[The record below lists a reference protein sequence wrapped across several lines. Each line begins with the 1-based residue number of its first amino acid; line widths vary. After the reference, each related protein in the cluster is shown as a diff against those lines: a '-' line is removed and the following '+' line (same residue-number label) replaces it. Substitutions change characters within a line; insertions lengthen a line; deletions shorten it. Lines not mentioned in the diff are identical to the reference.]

1 MIYYIWKTDPMWVTD
16 VEVEINRW
24 QGSDTNLAIFVTGT
38 FFLFCHQFFGLKK
51 KPEFKKDFTTDEN
64 MILQYDDYNQLAEA
78 GQQIIA
84 LVQAGC
90 KSRRN
95 TANAGEW
102 PHLTPI
108 LTRLWPQDSNWPPS
122 DPL

>member
-1 MIYYIWKTDPMWVTD
+1 MSIWVTD
-16 VEVEINRW
+16 FGDKLEMSETDLTV
-24 QGSDTNLAIFVTGT
+24 FVTSILFIYHIVHQQTKNIVTKT
-38 FFLFCHQFFGLKK
+38 FILWPIFWAQKES
-51 KPEFKKDFTTDEN
+51 EFKKDFTTDEN

-95 TANAGEW
+95 TANAGKW

-108 LTRLWPQDSNWPPS
+108 LIRL
-122 DPL
+122 

>member
-1 MIYYIWKTDPMWVTD
+1 MSPKYYV
-16 VEVEINRW
+16 
-24 QGSDTNLAIFVTGT
+24 
-38 FFLFCHQFFGLKK
+38 CHHFSRLKK
-51 KPEFKKDFTTDEN
+51 KSEFKKDFTTDEN

-95 TANAGEW
+95 TANAGK
-102 PHLTPI
+102 
-108 LTRLWPQDSNWPPS
+108 
-122 DPL
+122 

>member
-1 MIYYIWKTDPMWVTD
+1 
-16 VEVEINRW
+16 
-24 QGSDTNLAIFVTGT
+24 
-38 FFLFCHQFFGLKK
+38 
-51 KPEFKKDFTTDEN
+51 

-95 TANAGEW
+95 TANAGK
-102 PHLTPI
+102 LLNSTPI
-108 LTRLWPQDSNWPPS
+108 RPF
-122 DPL
+122 

>member
-1 MIYYIWKTDPMWVTD
+1 MPNFIEKEMKS
-16 VEVEINRW
+16 EW
-24 QGSDTNLAIFVTGT
+24 QR
-38 FFLFCHQFFGLKK
+38 
-51 KPEFKKDFTTDEN
+51 DFTTDEN

-95 TANAGEW
+95 TANANGEW
-102 PHLTPI
+102 PYSTSIRPYQI
-108 LTRLWPQDSNWPPS
+108 
-122 DPL
+122 

>member
-1 MIYYIWKTDPMWVTD
+1 MGDKISMLVTD
-16 VEVEINRW
+16 VGDKLEMSKTDLTVFATSIPKMSPK
-24 QGSDTNLAIFVTGT
+24 Q
-38 FFLFCHQFFGLKK
+38 LFCHQFFGLKK
-51 KPEFKKDFTTDEN
+51 KSEFKKDFTTDEN

-95 TANAGEW
+95 TANAGK
-102 PHLTPI
+102 
-108 LTRLWPQDSNWPPS
+108 
-122 DPL
+122 

>member
-1 MIYYIWKTDPMWVTD
+1 MLKTDLTFLSSAFSIICIVNHKNVT
-16 VEVEINRW
+16 EY
-24 QGSDTNLAIFVTGT
+24 QKLPPKYFYVT
-38 FFLFCHQFFGLKK
+38 KK
-51 KPEFKKDFTTDEN
+51 KSEFKKDFTTDEN

-95 TANAGEW
+95 TANAGK
-102 PHLTPI
+102 
-108 LTRLWPQDSNWPPS
+108 
-122 DPL
+122 

>member
-1 MIYYIWKTDPMWVTD
+1 MSIWVTD
-16 VEVEINRW
+16 VGDKLEMS
-24 QGSDTNLAIFVTGT
+24 QTDLTIFVTSIPKMSPKY
-38 FFLFCHQFFGLKK
+38 LFCRQFFGLKK
-51 KPEFKKDFTTDEN
+51 KSELKKDFTTDEN

-95 TANAGEW
+95 TANAGK
-102 PHLTPI
+102 
-108 LTRLWPQDSNWPPS
+108 
-122 DPL
+122 

>member
-1 MIYYIWKTDPMWVTD
+1 MTD
-16 VEVEINRW
+16 VGDKLEMSEAFLS
-24 QGSDTNLAIFVTGT
+24 QKY
-38 FFLFCHQFFGLKK
+38 LFCHQFFGLEKK
-51 KPEFKKDFTTDEN
+51 SEFKKDFTTDEN

-95 TANAGEW
+95 TANAGK
-102 PHLTPI
+102 
-108 LTRLWPQDSNWPPS
+108 
-122 DPL
+122 